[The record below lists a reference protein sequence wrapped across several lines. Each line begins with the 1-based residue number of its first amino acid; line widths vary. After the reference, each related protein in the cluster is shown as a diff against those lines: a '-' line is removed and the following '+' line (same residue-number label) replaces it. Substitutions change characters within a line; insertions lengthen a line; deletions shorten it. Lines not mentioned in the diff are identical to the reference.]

1 MANEN
6 TAVEKRPEYLLEVK
20 GLKKYFNVTH
30 GFSFGREKQYVRAV
44 DGVSF
49 AIRPGET
56 LGLVGESGCGKSTTG
71 NCIIRLLD
79 PSGGEVL
86 FEGKDISKMS
96 PKELKPLRRDIQ
108 MIFQDPYSSLDP
120 RMRVFD
126 LIAEPFRANEHLSDE
141 ELHKAVCRLMDVVG
155 LPEEYIGRFP
165 HEFSGGQRQRI
176 GIARA
181 LALRPKL
188 IICDEPISAL
198 DVSIQ
203 AQILNL
209 LVGLQK
215 EFELTYIFISH
226 ALPSVKHVSTHVA
239 VMYLGRIVEYAKTED
254 IFSHPRH
261 PYTEGLMSAVPIPD
275 PSLRGKRPKVILEGD
290 LPSPAAPPPGCHF
303 HTRCRYATEECSHTP
318 PKMCEV
324 EPGHFCACHHPLK
337 DAVGTV
343 LK

>member
-1 MANEN
+1 MSE
-6 TAVEKRPEYLLEVK
+6 AVLEIKNLTKHFPVKK
-20 GLKKYFNVTH
+20 GLFRRTV
-30 GFSFGREKQYVRAV
+30 GYVKAV
-44 DGVSF
+44 DGVTFTINKS
-49 AIRPGET
+49 ET
-56 LGLVGESGCGKSTTG
+56 LGLIGESGCGKTTVG
-71 NCIIRLLD
+71 KLIMQLIKPD
-79 PSGGEVL
+79 SGEIVID
-86 FEGKDISKMS
+86 GKHVGSLS
-96 PKELKPLRRDIQ
+96 RKELHEARQGFQ
-108 MIFQDPYSSLDP
+108 MVFQDPYGSLDP
-120 RMRVFD
+120 TKSILSV
-126 LIAEPFRANEHLSDE
+126 LAEPIKEYNLLPKEKIYDRAC
-141 ELHKAVCRLMDVVG
+141 ELIKQVG
-155 LPEEYIGRFP
+155 LNEYDLQKYP

-176 GIARA
+176 VVARA
-181 LALRPKL
+181 LAMQPK
-188 IICDEPISAL
+188 IIVCDEPVSAL

-275 PSLRGKRPKVILEGD
+275 PSLRDKRPKEILEGD

-303 HTRCRYATEECSHTP
+303 HTRCRYATEECSKIP

-343 LK
+343 LKK

>member
-1 MANEN
+1 MTMEN
-6 TAVEKRPEYLLEVK
+6 KPLLQVKDLTVTFGERHNKFTAVK
-20 GLKKYFNVTH
+20 N
-30 GFSFGREKQYVRAV
+30 
-44 DGVSF
+44 VSF
-49 AIRPGET
+49 DIFQGET
-56 LGLVGESGCGKSTTG
+56 FGLVGESGSGKTTIG
-71 NCIIRLLD
+71 RTVIRIN
-79 PSGGEVL
+79 PAASGEILYDGERISGRISR
-86 FEGKDISKMS
+86 EKDREVTRK
-96 PKELKPLRRDIQ
+96 IQ
-108 MIFQDPYSSLDP
+108 MIFQDPMASLNERAKVDYIVSEGLYNLGG
-120 RMRVFD
+120 RVSEEERRKKV
-126 LIAEPFRANEHLSDE
+126 AQALSD
-141 ELHKAVCRLMDVVG
+141 VG
-155 LPEEYIGRFP
+155 LLPEFASRFP

-275 PSLRGKRPKVILEGD
+275 PSLRDKRPKVILEGD

-303 HTRCRYATEECSHTP
+303 HTRCRYATEECSKMP

-343 LK
+343 LKK

>member
-30 GFSFGREKQYVRAV
+30 GFSFGKEKQYVRAV

-181 LALRPKL
+181 LAIEPQF
-188 IICDEPISAL
+188 IVCDEPISAL

-203 AQILNL
+203 SQVINL
-209 LVGLQK
+209 LKELQEK
-215 EFELTYIFISH
+215 LGLTYMFIAH
-226 ALPSVKHVSTHVA
+226 YLNIVKYISDRIA
-239 VMYLGRIVEYAKTED
+239 VMYLGNLVELAPSDDIYAHTL
-254 IFSHPRH
+254 H
-261 PYTEGLMSAVPIPD
+261 PYSQALLASVPIPA
-275 PSLRGKRPKVILEGD
+275 PNKEAQKRAQVLSGDVPTPINPK
-290 LPSPAAPPPGCHF
+290 PGCKFAGRCPHA
-303 HTRCRYATEECSHTP
+303 TDRCRSETP
-318 PKMCEV
+318 VLREV
-324 EPGHFCACHHPLK
+324 RPNHFVACHLVQPE
-337 DAVGTV
+337 
-343 LK
+343 